1 VPEIRRIEV
10 PEAAAVAA
18 LWDDMCR
25 GVPDGGPLTPAG
37 RRNIE
42 RMLEIA
48 AWHHLTS
55 CLVAVEDGQ
64 VRGFVMCRL
73 DPGDGLLP
81 GCVGWIEEWYVPAE
95 LAGDGRLA
103 RQLVQAA
110 VARLRQ
116 QGVRWAIRHLVDKD
130 DAAGQEL
137 LVSLGFEADL
147 IGLSRYDKP
156 GDEGCRD
163 C

>member
-25 GVPDGGPLTPAG
+25 GVSGGGPLTPAG
-37 RRNIE
+37 RHNIQ

-55 CLVAVEDGQ
+55 CLVAVEGGQ
-64 VRGFVMCRL
+64 VLGFVMCRL

-81 GCVGWIEEWYVPAE
+81 GHVGQIEELYAS
-95 LAGDGRLA
+95 ADSAASGRLT

-110 VARLRQ
+110 VAALRR
-116 QGVRWAIRHLVDKD
+116 QGVRWRIMHRSPAD
-130 DAAGQEL
+130 DRADQEL
-137 LVSLGFEADL
+137 FASLGFEADVVC
-147 IGLSRYDKP
+147 LSLYDEA
-156 GDEGCRD
+156 GDEGGRD
-163 C
+163 